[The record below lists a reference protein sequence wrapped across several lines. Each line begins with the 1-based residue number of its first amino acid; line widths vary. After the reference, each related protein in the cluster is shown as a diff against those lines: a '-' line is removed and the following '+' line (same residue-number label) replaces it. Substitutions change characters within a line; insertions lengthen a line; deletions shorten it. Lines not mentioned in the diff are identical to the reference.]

1 MASLI
6 PKFVKKEIA
15 DGWVGETLRLMLLKE
30 GTYAPSAS
38 AQQFISDV
46 VAHEINDV
54 GGKYT
59 PGGVPITDKA
69 SVADGNNYFFDA
81 ADVVIGPGATLNY
94 RYMVLYKDTG
104 NQATS
109 PIRAQIELTANQ
121 IVTNGTS
128 NIQWNALG
136 IIYIS

>member
-15 DGWVGETLRLMLLKE
+15 DGWVGETLRLMLLKDTHE
-30 GTYAPSAS
+30 PSAS
-38 AQQFISDV
+38 SQQFISDV
-46 VAHEINDV
+46 VTHEITDA

-59 PGGVPITDKA
+59 PGGVAITGKA

-104 NQATS
+104 TPGDS